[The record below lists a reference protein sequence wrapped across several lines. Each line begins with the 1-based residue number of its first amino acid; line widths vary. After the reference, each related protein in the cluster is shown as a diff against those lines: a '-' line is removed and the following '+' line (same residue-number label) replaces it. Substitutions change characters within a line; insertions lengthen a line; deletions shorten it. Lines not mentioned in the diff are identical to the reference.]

1 MKTPSLSALSTL
13 ATERTARHRIRQL
26 ERAVA
31 SRRLVGDHEAVAVL
45 ARWLADER
53 AA

>member
-1 MKTPSLSALSTL
+1 MKTLSLSALSAL
-13 ATERTARHRIRQL
+13 AVERTARQL

-31 SRRLVGDHEAVAVL
+31 SRRLVGDHEAVAAL